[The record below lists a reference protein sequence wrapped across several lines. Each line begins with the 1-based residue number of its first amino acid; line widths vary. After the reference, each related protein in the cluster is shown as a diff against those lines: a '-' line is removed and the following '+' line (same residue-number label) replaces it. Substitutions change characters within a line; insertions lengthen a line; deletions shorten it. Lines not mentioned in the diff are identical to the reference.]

1 VETPSVVKNLLKKL
15 SELDPSDQDAIIE
28 AINNCK
34 FRIPYETDPAPR
46 LKKWDNVKRASPG
59 PMTDEE
65 YKKFILGYN

>member
-1 VETPSVVKNLLKKL
+1 MNKEIKQLVKEL
-15 SELDPSDQDAIIE
+15 SKIDPSDQDAIIE

-34 FRIPYETDPAPR
+34 FRIPYEDDPNTLLRP
-46 LKKWDNVKRASPG
+46 WDEVKRASPE